1 MSETESEQ
9 YTTHMRTI
17 FLFVCFL
24 LGRNLSRTVGKT
36 TVDSLNDLCLLQ
48 FYNDFTPI
56 LVRYQQK
63 VNDLVF
69 ARKTEREELSRL
81 GVSWLY
87 VSIETK

>member
-1 MSETESEQ
+1 MRETESEQ
-9 YTTHMRTI
+9 YTTHI
-17 FLFVCFL
+17 CVLFFCF

-36 TVDSLNDLCLLQ
+36 TVDSFNVLCLLQ

-81 GVSWLY
+81 GV
-87 VSIETK
+87 

>member
-1 MSETESEQ
+1 MRETESEQ
-9 YTTHMRTI
+9 YTTHI
-17 FLFVCFL
+17 YAYYFFVCF

-36 TVDSLNDLCLLQ
+36 TVDSFNVLCLLQ

-81 GVSWLY
+81 GV
-87 VSIETK
+87 